1 MKGEGISFL
10 NVSKV
15 FRTGNSPESRALDN
29 VTLNISKGEFVG
41 ITGSNGSGKSTLVRM
56 INGLILPSEGEVK
69 INGMSTSDYLNIK
82 NIRTQVGMMFQNPD
96 NQIVSPVVEEDI
108 AFGPLNLGIP
118 KSEVKERTDWA
129 LNVLDIEEFRYDSPH
144 LLSGGQKQKV
154 AIASALA
161 MKSSYLVLDEPTS
174 MLDNASRNELISIL
188 KFLNKSLNITIVLV
202 SHFMED
208 LVEADRLI
216 VLNKGKICIDEKPW
230 KALIRCQELK
240 ESGVGVPG
248 LVQLLNGLR
257 ERGHKIDEDIVTF
270 NQVEE
275 FLWSALK

>member
-29 VTLNISKGEFVG
+29 VTLNIGKGEFVG
-41 ITGSNGSGKSTLVRM
+41 ITGLNGSGKSTLVRM

-69 INGMSTSDYLNIK
+69 INGMSTSDHSNIK

-108 AFGPLNLGIP
+108 AFGPLNLGIS

-161 MKSSYLVLDEPTS
+161 MKPSYLVLDEPTS
-174 MLDNASRNELISIL
+174 MLDN
-188 KFLNKSLNITIVLV
+188 
-202 SHFMED
+202 
-208 LVEADRLI
+208 
-216 VLNKGKICIDEKPW
+216 
-230 KALIRCQELK
+230 
-240 ESGVGVPG
+240 
-248 LVQLLNGLR
+248 
-257 ERGHKIDEDIVTF
+257 
-270 NQVEE
+270 
-275 FLWSALK
+275 